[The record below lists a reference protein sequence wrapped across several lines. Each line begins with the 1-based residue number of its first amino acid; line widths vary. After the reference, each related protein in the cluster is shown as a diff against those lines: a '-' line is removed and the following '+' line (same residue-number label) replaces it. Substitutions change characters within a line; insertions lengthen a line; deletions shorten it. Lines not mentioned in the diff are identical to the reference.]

1 MRWTPEPETL
11 SSNPNGHL
19 SCWETLGQSLNFL
32 GPQFF
37 PSAKWVVANR
47 AVERTEGVNSCKVL
61 KIVLGMWE
69 NFVFMVMMTMCY
81 FSSWRYNSG

>member
-1 MRWTPEPETL
+1 MDSRARNPEFK
-11 SSNPNGHL
+11 SQRHL

-61 KIVLGMWE
+61 KIVLGMW
-69 NFVFMVMMTMCY
+69 
-81 FSSWRYNSG
+81 